1 MMGTRSGILSS
12 IVFPSPR
19 NVDRVWTW
27 PNADAAERLAAAF
40 LLLVLLP
47 ALLLL
52 AFFTFLLS
60 GRSPWIAHRRVGR
73 YGSVLWVPKLRTMW
87 ERRQQFPRLQ
97 DLLSIEYIDDE
108 HGPGMKGP
116 DDPRVKSRLARFC
129 RQHSLDEV
137 PQLILVV
144 TGRMSLIGPRP
155 VTPAELAEIYG
166 PDAPEI
172 VSVKPGIS
180 GLWQVS

>member
-1 MMGTRSGILSS
+1 
-12 IVFPSPR
+12 
-19 NVDRVWTW
+19 
-27 PNADAAERLAAAF
+27 
-40 LLLVLLP
+40 
-47 ALLLL
+47 
-52 AFFTFLLS
+52 
-60 GRSPWIAHRRVGR
+60 
-73 YGSVLWVPKLRTMW
+73 MW
-87 ERRQQFPRLQ
+87 EYRKRFRRLR

-108 HGPGMKGP
+108 RGPNMKAP
-116 DDPRVKSRLARFC
+116 NDPRVASGFARFC
-129 RQHSLDEV
+129 RQHSLDEL

-180 GLWQVS
+180 GLWQVSGRNRLSSDERHLLDLKCLRNRSTRFYLAIILRTVPEVLWGRNTF

>member
-1 MMGTRSGILSS
+1 
-12 IVFPSPR
+12 
-19 NVDRVWTW
+19 
-27 PNADAAERLAAAF
+27 
-40 LLLVLLP
+40 
-47 ALLLL
+47 
-52 AFFTFLLS
+52 
-60 GRSPWIAHRRVGR
+60 
-73 YGSVLWVPKLRTMW
+73 MW

-116 DDPRVKSRLARFC
+116 DDPRVRSRLARFC
-129 RQHSLDEV
+129 RQHSVDEV

-144 TGRMSLIGPRP
+144 TGRMSLVGPRP

-172 VSVKPGIS
+172 VSVKPGVS
-180 GLWQVS
+180 GLWQVSGRNRLSSEERHALDLRCLRDRSMRFYLAILLRTVPEVLWGRNTC